1 MLIVSI
7 MIIKIKYITKN
18 QFFLIHIYTIYTI
31 HILQY
36 IYKTVYI
43 RLCKIYKY
51 IIIIKYIYNII

>member
-1 MLIVSI
+1 